1 MKPFV
6 FLALFFSLMIS
17 APSWAQKRL
26 VTLGD
31 SLTEGLGVA
40 KEQAYPALLDK
51 KIKADKKN
59 WVVVNA
65 GVSGSTSAS
74 GPSRLK
80 WLMKTKIDMLLL
92 ALGANDGLRGLSI
105 EATEKNLGET
115 IEMAQKNGTTVILAG
130 MLMPPNYG
138 KDYTQKFESLFKS
151 LAKKY
156 RIQLIPFLLDK
167 VGGESKFNQTDGMH
181 PNEKGHEIIADNVY
195 AQIKSLLQ

>member
-6 FLALFFSLMIS
+6 FLSLLFCLVLSSPAF
-17 APSWAQKRL
+17 AQKRL
-26 VTLGD
+26 VALGD

-40 KEQAYPALLDK
+40 KEHAYPALLEK
-51 KIKADKKN
+51 HLTADQKN

-74 GPSRLK
+74 GPSRIK
-80 WLMKTKIDMLLL
+80 WLMKTKMDLLLL

-105 EATEKNLGET
+105 EATAKNLAET
-115 IEMAQKNGTTVILAG
+115 IELAQKNGITVVLAG

-138 KDYTQKFESLFKS
+138 KDYTQKFENLFKS

-156 RIQLIPFLLDK
+156 KIQLIPFLLDK

-181 PNEKGHEIIADNVY
+181 PNEKGHQIIADNVY
-195 AQIKSLLQ
+195 AQIKGLLK